1 MGSIPAGSTKKE
13 QVILYGLFFFGYII
27 EKAAGI
33 EGRRRERE
41 RTVCAE
47 RKSKRRE
54 MSELNSGHPLRVSR
68 ERCQSKAEKP
78 ARLVREAAI
87 HSPADTRCL
96 LGRARRVGAKSAR
109 NEQLSFGGSCNKLFK
124 RRLQI

>member
-54 MSELNSGHPLRVSR
+54 MRKLNSGHPLRVSP
-68 ERCQSKAEKP
+68 ERCQS
-78 ARLVREAAI
+78 
-87 HSPADTRCL
+87 
-96 LGRARRVGAKSAR
+96 
-109 NEQLSFGGSCNKLFK
+109 
-124 RRLQI
+124 